1 MASGLEPR
9 KSTTE
14 EIIQR
19 QGGESFRGQPGQD
32 IRITG
37 GVSGSGLYSP
47 QAAGLNLKDY
57 RVDDRGRLV
66 INPGVEE
73 YQWNE
78 RLKRYDAAPGMG
90 RGYLLAEQ
98 VQAPAPAEG
107 GPGGG
112 TGIVPE
118 AMKYR
123 PEPLQVYDEK
133 FTAPLTTDQILGP
146 TKKTM
151 IDWRPTS
158 SAGNGAGPMGFKP
171 DPLGVQQMNPLV
183 DPNAW
188 MYQGVGP
195 AARKMTL
202 IPI

>member
-1 MASGLEPR
+1 MASGIGR
-9 KSTTE
+9 KPTNE
-14 EIIQR
+14 ELIQR
-19 QGGESFRGQPGQD
+19 QGGSSFQGQPGQD
-32 IRITG
+32 VRITG

-47 QAAGLNLKDY
+47 QSNGLNLRDY
-57 RVDDRGRLV
+57 RIDDRGRLV
-66 INPGVEE
+66 VQQGVEE
-73 YQWNE
+73 YAWNDK
-78 RLKRYDAAPGMG
+78 LKRYDAAPGMG

-98 VQAPAPAEG
+98 VQAPAPAPAEG

-118 AMKYR
+118 AMNYK
-123 PEPLQVYDEK
+123 PEPLQVYDDK

-151 IDWRPTS
+151 LDWRPTS
-158 SAGNGAGPMGFKP
+158 SAGNGAGT
-171 DPLGVQQMNPLV
+171 QQMNPLV
-183 DPNAW
+183 DPNKW